1 MIVWKFL
8 MITSI
13 SLGIAALYRVPRSY
27 IPWCGL
33 IGGIAGMIMIG
44 LQGFMGQG
52 FATFFAAF
60 AVGIIS
66 EVMARK
72 KKVPVSVF
80 LVPGFIPLVPGR
92 FAYLTMRYFVE
103 LDLISGLGMLV
114 HTLFIAGAIA
124 FGLFF
129 SGTLYR
135 ILSKNWRHHEAG

>member
-1 MIVWKFL
+1 MILWKFL

-13 SLGIAALYRVPRSY
+13 SLGTAALYRVPRHL

-33 IGGIAGMIMIG
+33 IGGVAGSMVLTLMPS
-44 LQGFMGQG
+44 LGQG

-60 AVGIIS
+60 TVGLIS
-66 EVMARK
+66 EFMARN

-92 FAYLTMRYFVE
+92 YGYLTMRHFVE
-103 LDLISGLGMLV
+103 SDMIGGMEMLV
-114 HTLFIAGAIA
+114 HTFFIAGAIA
-124 FGLFF
+124 FGLFL

-135 ILSKNWRHHEAG
+135 IFMYRRKHEAR